1 MKIFAA
7 AIPADGGGT
16 DYVIFNAEGEQH
28 AADILA
34 RDYDCETPESCEELT
49 PGWLDDYYGGQAVL
63 STERS

>member
-28 AADILA
+28 AHEILA
-34 RDYDCETPESCEELT
+34 RDYGCETPEACEELS
-49 PGWLDDYYGGQAVL
+49 PEWLDDYYDGQAVL

>member
-1 MKIFAA
+1 VKIFAA

-28 AADILA
+28 AHEILA
-34 RDYDCETPESCEELT
+34 QDYDCEMPEACEELT
-49 PGWLDDYYGGQAVL
+49 PRWLDDYYDGQAVL